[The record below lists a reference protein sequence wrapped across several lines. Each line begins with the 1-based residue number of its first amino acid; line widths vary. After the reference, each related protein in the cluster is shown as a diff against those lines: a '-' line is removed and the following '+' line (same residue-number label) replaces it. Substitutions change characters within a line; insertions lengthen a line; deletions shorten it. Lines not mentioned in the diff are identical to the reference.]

1 MPQTLPTPQTLLCV
15 PEEPWLPT
23 SEGITDWGEDFHA
36 LMLGDRV
43 RMIAFHRAIQEAVS
57 PGSIVVDLGTGT
69 GILAQW
75 ALEAG
80 AARVYGIDFNQS
92 VLDTAIH
99 RITAAGLSS
108 RFHPI
113 HGMSFDVELPE
124 RADVI
129 ISETL
134 GNIADNEGCVRIL
147 TDARARFLTATGI
160 IIPSKVESYLVP
172 VAAVRAHDSVSRDLI
187 RGGDE
192 SLTCQARLRQLGVAS
207 RFDTYY
213 DTIIPWSSHL
223 ATPRLARTYEFAAA
237 ETAEYTIS
245 LPFAIR
251 HDGTFTG
258 FKGYF
263 VANLSDTV
271 AMDISGDD
279 IKHGTASDSWKH
291 CYLPIE
297 NPVEV
302 RQGDRLTLTFS
313 RRTNT
318 AGHAFGQQYRWCGT
332 ALRDT
337 EIIGRFDQHS
347 GSVDRTFRT
356 STHLPD

>member
-1 MPQTLPTPQTLLCV
+1 MLYA
-15 PEEPWLPT
+15 PEEPWLPA
-23 SEGITDWGEDFHA
+23 SEGITDWGDDFHA

-43 RMIAFHRAIQEAVS
+43 RMIAFHRAIHEAVS

-69 GILAQW
+69 GILARW

-80 AARVYGIDFNQS
+80 AARVYGIDFNKS
-92 VLDTAIH
+92 VLDIAID
-99 RITAAGLSS
+99 RITATDLGS

-113 HGMSFDVELPE
+113 HGMSFDVKLPE

-147 TDARARFLTATGI
+147 ADARARFLTESGI

-172 VAAVRAHDSVSRDLI
+172 VTAVRAHDSVSRALI

-192 SLTCQARLRQLGVAS
+192 SLTSQERLRQLGVAS
-207 RFDTYY
+207 LFDTYY
-213 DTIIPWSSHL
+213 DTVIPWSSHL
-223 ATPRLARTYEFAAA
+223 ATPRLARAYEFTFT
-237 ETAEYTIS
+237 ERDEYEIS
-245 LPFAIR
+245 LSFAIR
-251 HDGTFTG
+251 HSGTFTG

-279 IKHGTASDSWKH
+279 IEHGTASDSWKH
-291 CYLPIE
+291 CYLPVE

-302 RQGDRLTLTFS
+302 RRGDRLALSFS

-318 AGHAFGQQYRWCGT
+318 AGHAFGQQYRWSGT
-332 ALRDT
+332 LLRDT
-337 EIIGRFDQHS
+337 DVIGRFDQRS
-347 GSVDRTFRT
+347 GAAA
-356 STHLPD
+356 